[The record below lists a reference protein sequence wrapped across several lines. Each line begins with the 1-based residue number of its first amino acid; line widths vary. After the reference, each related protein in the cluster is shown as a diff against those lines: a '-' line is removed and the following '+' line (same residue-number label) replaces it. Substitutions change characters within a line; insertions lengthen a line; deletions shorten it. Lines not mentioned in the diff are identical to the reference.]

1 MTTLQMWMMTVM
13 QVTWRKAIVWGKQVR
28 KRKGT
33 VRKTMIV
40 TVRIEVMRRKD
51 SL

>member
-1 MTTLQMWMMTVM
+1 MWIMTVM

-28 KRKGT
+28 KRNMT
-33 VRKTMIV
+33 ARKTMIV
-40 TVRIEVMRRKD
+40 TVRMKVTRRKD